1 MKESF
6 IDPLLHPFA
15 VNPLAA
21 QSDEDYYREDTPS
34 QSVDHLPIAS
44 RFLGPS
50 SLRSATPGTPNTI
63 TTTQRTNAT
72 TPMIPTPDQD
82 SDSERDDY
90 DEAGPNAGKLVGTSK
105 AGKKTGF
112 ALSAAAKAN
121 HPRSPYGTQSR
132 ASGATTAT
140 NANPRLARMMPQ
152 LSSRS
157 HHSLPPPPRGTGP
170 AGATSTTSLGRKA
183 ANEEKEREREHRPAT
198 TEPTSHDRRVTSRHA
213 HFAPSPPPGR
223 VLKKTRR
230 GSEDQPKLV
239 VFPGGVPPHVLPED
253 FRKCLEVIE
262 NGILIGHLKLS
273 EALRKRYDEQYPL
286 VRSLADVF
294 VGNVSCLVPEYD
306 IRS

>member
-15 VNPLAA
+15 VNPLSA
-21 QSDEDYYREDTPS
+21 QSDEEYYREETPV
-34 QSVDHLPIAS
+34 QSVEHLPIAS
-44 RFLGPS
+44 KFLGPS
-50 SLRSATPGTPNTI
+50 SLRSVAPGTPNTL
-63 TTTQRTNAT
+63 TTTHRTNAT

-105 AGKKTGF
+105 AGKKANV

-132 ASGATTAT
+132 ASGATAAR
-140 NANPRLARMMPQ
+140 NINPRLARVMPQ

-157 HHSLPPPPRGTGP
+157 HQSLPPPPRGNGP
-170 AGATSTTSLGRKA
+170 AGATSTTSLGRKS
-183 ANEEKEREREHRPAT
+183 ANEEKEREGERRPTT
-198 TEPTSHDRRVTSRHA
+198 TEPTHHERRANSRHA

-230 GSEDQPKLV
+230 GSDDQPKLV

-262 NGILIGHLKLS
+262 TGILIGHLKLS

-294 VGNVSCLVPEYD
+294 VGNVSFR
-306 IRS
+306 IRVVAI

>member
-21 QSDEDYYREDTPS
+21 QSDDEYYREETPA
-34 QSVDHLPIAS
+34 QSVEHLPIAS

-50 SLRSATPGTPNTI
+50 SLRSVTPGTPNTLA
-63 TTTQRTNAT
+63 TRRTNAT
-72 TPMIPTPDQD
+72 TPMIPTPDPD
-82 SDSERDDY
+82 SDSEQEDY

-105 AGKKTGF
+105 AGKKTSF
-112 ALSAAAKAN
+112 ALSAAAKAS
-121 HPRSPYGTQSR
+121 HPRSPYGTTSR
-132 ASGATTAT
+132 ASGAGAVP
-140 NANPRLARMMPQ
+140 NMNPRLARMMPQ

-157 HHSLPPPPRGTGP
+157 HHSLPPQPRSTAPTG
-170 AGATSTTSLGRKA
+170 AASTTSLGRKSA
-183 ANEEKEREREHRPAT
+183 GEDKEPSHRPAT
-198 TEPTSHDRRVTSRHA
+198 TDPTSHDRRGGLHA
-213 HFAPSPPPGR
+213 RFAPSPPPGR

-230 GSEDQPKLV
+230 GSEDKPKA

-262 NGILIGHLKLS
+262 SGILIGHLRLS
-273 EALRKRYDEQYPL
+273 DALRKRYDEQYPL

-294 VGNVSCLVPEYD
+294 VGNVSSQPLE
-306 IRS
+306 